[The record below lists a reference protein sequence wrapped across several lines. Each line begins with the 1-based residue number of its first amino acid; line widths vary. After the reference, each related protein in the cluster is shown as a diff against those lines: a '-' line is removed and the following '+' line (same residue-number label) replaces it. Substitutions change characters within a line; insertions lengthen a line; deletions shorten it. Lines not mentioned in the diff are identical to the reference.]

1 MHHDSYDSRTYRALR
16 RLVGWCVDHR
26 VVVLLATLG
35 VLAIGFAGMG
45 DRNGRLSFEPRLPKG
60 WEALRFPLTWRGSRL
75 RVEITQHQLTVTAEE
90 MGEERVH
97 VRVGGELHKVCVEEP
112 LVVALADQGLR
123 IDGLLGD
130 KPQVGGTRAD
140 GTKITAGV
148 PEPMMFLE
156 DVSPEMDAPLELV
169 VSDGDGFGQG

>member
-1 MHHDSYDSRTYRALR
+1 M
-16 RLVGWCVDHR
+16 
-26 VVVLLATLG
+26 
-35 VLAIGFAGMG
+35 
-45 DRNGRLSFEPRLPKG
+45 
-60 WEALRFPLTWRGSRL
+60 
-75 RVEITQHQLTVTAEE
+75 
-90 MGEERVH
+90 
-97 VRVGGELHKVCVEEP
+97 
-112 LVVALADQGLR
+112 VALADQGLR

-169 VSDGDGFGQG
+169 VSDSDGFSQG